1 MSRVTIFNKH
11 GIMVGDLRA
20 QTKRTYTL
28 ASTGV
33 IGQCD
38 FDISTFD
45 SHARL
50 KFLEYG
56 NYVLVRHGTL
66 PDWLGIIYPPRGRRF
81 GSVSVRAYQIE
92 NLLYWRTT
100 PTQKFTGS
108 AGAIFR
114 NILAWTNSA
123 LNNEKLIRP
132 GSIYS
137 DENSREETA
146 GNDALSHVV
155 SVAKRSGQDFDIT
168 YSIENGKLVLS
179 GNWYDMKGIDTG
191 KYFREG
197 HNIEAKDNVME
208 DNGEIFNDISG
219 ISDASTSNTRM
230 ISNLFSAA
238 SIDRYGLYQKNIVYS
253 GVTQKAT
260 LDANVLEQLVRMMD
274 PEKVF
279 DIVALNVGDTFK
291 NLDTGNI
298 WNVDMNY
305 VWLQDEKFIIQPKV
319 RILGME
325 HDEAIEKVRVIS
337 EIVYGN

>member
-1 MSRVTIFNKH
+1 MSRVTAFNKH

-56 NYVLVRHGTL
+56 NFVLVRQDNL

-100 PTQKFTGS
+100 PTQKYTGS
-108 AGAIFR
+108 AGSIFQQ
-114 NILAWTNSA
+114 ILTWTNSA
-123 LNNEKLIRP
+123 RNNEKLIKP
-132 GSIYS
+132 GIIYS
-137 DENSREETA
+137 DGNSREETT
-146 GNDALSHVV
+146 GNDALSHLV
-155 SVAKRSGQDFDIT
+155 SVAKRSGQDFDIK
-168 YSIENGKLVLS
+168 YSIDSGKLVLT
-179 GNWYDMKGIDTG
+179 GNWYEMKGIDTG

-208 DNGEIFNDISG
+208 DNGEIYNDLTG
-219 ISDASTSNTRM
+219 ISDASTPNTRM
-230 ISNLFSAA
+230 TSNLYSDA

-253 GVTQKAT
+253 GVTQQAT
-260 LDANVLEQLVRMMD
+260 LNSNVLEQLIRTME

-279 DIVALNVGDTFK
+279 DLVALNVGDTYQY
-291 NLDTGNI
+291 LDTGNI

-305 VWLQDEKFIIQPKV
+305 VWLQDEKFVTQPKV

-325 HDEAIEKVRVIS
+325 VDDAIEKVRIIS
-337 EIVYGN
+337 EIAYVS